1 MKTAPNEEHA
11 VHLPAPAP
19 FPPLSLMTD
28 TSKTVTQ
35 ALAANKAKNPKR
47 AASSLFPKPWFFQ
60 RMYRR
65 WYIKWDLLHG
75 RVWTSA
81 ELDDAA
87 KRGHF
92 PRRPSDLF
100 LQIYADVLL
109 CLTRDPLAGNV
120 SPSLIGTAGTCPL
133 SIVSTIPDIMRH
145 YYDCIVL
152 AEKEV
157 FLVTN
162 YWQPSDSTKA
172 VSGALVELNDRI
184 AKRQGDKVVVKIMW
198 DRGAIQQLW
207 KNHVYVRPKT
217 WVPLGLPDPETVPN
231 LSLQVI
237 NFHRPLL
244 GTFHQK
250 TMVVDRKIALLNSN
264 NIQDR
269 PNVEMMVH
277 LEGPIVDSLYDNLL
291 LSWHET
297 FDPKP
302 PCLNIP
308 SPYNSQQQTE
318 KTQKYL
324 FSDSNPFL
332 ANIDIAKASKAARLL
347 LNRQTQDEN
356 QGSIDN
362 KQTSVP
368 QWWQYENWDWD
379 FQGQAAHRPQNQNGF
394 ATMVQQFLERAKEE
408 AVKVVGDKDK
418 DNHGTGAANGVDG
431 STGGTGVGQTAGTSA
446 GRKSQDGSR
455 KVHRFMS
462 PQSASKATTGTNST
476 SPTANSTAAPSTSH
490 MTSSEATA
498 TTTFVN
504 GHAIGNGESIAGHNK
519 YSFSPDSGQSIVLD
533 HAATG
538 INDTSTNTTTTTSSP
553 NLLTESSKASS
564 SDATTTASAIK
575 QSERLQALSKS
586 LNAGALTKIEAAIDD
601 ELLIEDFKPHKLHKE
616 HEPFP
621 IALVNRRPH
630 GAPGHNDIRTPQDA
644 AWLAAL
650 RYAQKKVFIQT
661 PTLNAAPIVRGVIEA
676 CSKGGPNKQGIVV
689 EMILGLGFNDKGES
703 VPFQGGTNE
712 EVVVRLF
719 KALKK
724 VKKEH
729 NLHVYWYTGKD
740 QMRPLNAV
748 HKSRNCHVKFMSV
761 DDQCAIVGNGNLLSL
776 KSVRDTQS
784 FMHSQEA
791 NVLIDDPQVVKDWL
805 DQLRTNQSSHKF
817 GRVDTDG
824 IWRDQET
831 GQQLEKPKDV
841 NIFSA
846 MYAMVKK

>member
-1 MKTAPNEEHA
+1 MDGRASSYTANEAPDHA
-11 VHLPAPAP
+11 AHGGLPAPAP
-19 FPPLSLMTD
+19 FPPEKLMTD
-28 TSKTVTQ
+28 TTRTVSH
-35 ALAANKAKNPKR
+35 ALAEDR
-47 AASSLFPKPWFFQ
+47 AATPSKAAARLFPKPWFFK
-60 RMYRR
+60 RLYRR
-65 WYIKWDLLHG
+65 FYIKWDLLH
-75 RVWTSA
+75 
-81 ELDDAA
+81 
-87 KRGHF
+87 
-92 PRRPSDLF
+92 
-100 LQIYADVLL
+100 IYADVLL

-120 SPSLIGTAGTCPL
+120 SPSLIGTSGTCPL

-145 YYDCIVL
+145 YSDCIVM

-162 YWQPSDSTKA
+162 YWQPSDSVKA
-172 VSGALVELNDRI
+172 VSEALVELNERI
-184 AKRQGDKVVVKIMW
+184 RKRSGQKVVVKIMW

-207 KNHVYVRPKT
+207 RNHVFVRPKT

-231 LSLQVI
+231 LSIQTD
-237 NFHRPLL
+237 PT

-250 TMVVDRKIALLNSN
+250 TMVVDRKVALLNSN

-291 LSWHET
+291 LSWDRK
-297 FDPKP
+297 FIPKL
-302 PCLNIP
+302 PCLQEP
-308 SPYNSQQQTE
+308 SPYADPE
-318 KTQKYL
+318 KPFGYTFQ
-324 FSDSNPFL
+324 DANPWL
-332 ANIDIAKASKAARLL
+332 ANIDIAQAAKAARILL
-347 LNRQTQDEN
+347 ARQREAEQSG
-356 QGSIDN
+356 QVDN
-362 KQTSVP
+362 KQTSRP

-379 FQGQAAHRPQNQNGF
+379 WDIEDQAAHRPRNPDGF
-394 ATMVQQFLERAKEE
+394 ASMVQQFIERTKEE
-408 AVKVVGDKDK
+408 AAKALGDKD
-418 DNHGTGAANGVDG
+418 G
-431 STGGTGVGQTAGTSA
+431 
-446 GRKSQDGSR
+446 GRKSLDQRRHSY
-455 KVHRFMS
+455 
-462 PQSASKATTGTNST
+462 KATAAGPSSPP
-476 SPTANSTAAPSTSH
+476 SPTAASSASTKTPTPLANGNVAKDLETKHSTVTGTPLPNSNGDSVHQTRPTARDEPSESSRSTS
-490 MTSSEATA
+490 
-498 TTTFVN
+498 
-504 GHAIGNGESIAGHNK
+504 
-519 YSFSPDSGQSIVLD
+519 
-533 HAATG
+533 
-538 INDTSTNTTTTTSSP
+538 
-553 NLLTESSKASS
+553 
-564 SDATTTASAIK
+564 TTASATTAAK
-575 QSERLQALSKS
+575 TSERLQALSKS

-601 ELLIEDFKPHKLHKE
+601 ELLIEDFVPHKFHKE

-650 RYAQKKVFIQT
+650 RYAEKKVFIQT

-676 CSKGGPNKQGIVV
+676 CSKGGRDKQGIVV

-724 VKKEH
+724 VNKEH

-748 HKSRNCHVKFMSV
+748 HKSRNCHVKFMAV
-761 DDQCAIVGNGNLLSL
+761 DDQCAIVGNGNL
-776 KSVRDTQS
+776 DTQS

-791 NVLIDDPQVVKDWL
+791 NVLVDSPQVVKDWL
-805 DQLRTNQSSHKF
+805 EQLRTNQSSHKY

-824 IWRDQET
+824 IWRDQQT
-831 GQQLEKPKDV
+831 GEQLEKPKDV